1 VIIKELIVEV
11 KEGLL
16 TIKDLSSYLK
26 LWELMIGV
34 GLFAFLLGWSIY
46 TIPTLDDDGVYA
58 ADDVI
63 VSWYCSGG
71 GKTEFQNMIGA
82 SGRHYKMGGTWD
94 VCSKSFGEE
103 YYVGRKVVAYYKP
116 GRDSPIQ
123 LDFEGGKGGYKAGI
137 QFSDVWV
144 RFGLWVGLI
153 FIPLAGLASSRRR
166 RVIKKSKK

>member
-1 VIIKELIVEV
+1 MVTKGLVDEVKEVLWAIKNLFSYLEPWELIV
-11 KEGLL
+11 G
-16 TIKDLSSYLK
+16 I
-26 LWELMIGV
+26 

-46 TIPTLDDDGVYA
+46 TIPTIDDKDVFA
-58 ADDVI
+58 AEDVI

-71 GKTEFQNMIGA
+71 GKTEFQNMIGV
-82 SGRHYKMGGTWD
+82 SGRHYKMGGAWD
-94 VCSKSFGEE
+94 VCSKSLGED

-137 QFSDVWV
+137 KFSDVWV

-153 FIPLAGLASSRRR
+153 FLPLSGLASSRRR
-166 RVIKKSKK
+166 RVANEKNS

>member
-1 VIIKELIVEV
+1 MIIKELIVEV

-71 GKTEFQNMIGA
+71 G
-82 SGRHYKMGGTWD
+82 
-94 VCSKSFGEE
+94 
-103 YYVGRKVVAYYKP
+103 
-116 GRDSPIQ
+116 
-123 LDFEGGKGGYKAGI
+123 
-137 QFSDVWV
+137 
-144 RFGLWVGLI
+144 
-153 FIPLAGLASSRRR
+153 RRNFR
-166 RVIKKSKK
+166 T